1 MTNNPPQ
8 PNVNDVLAAYLQLRA
23 HKEALVAKHKDEL
36 APVNDQMH
44 KCLAWVQQQMQTQ
57 GLTNFKG
64 SAGIA
69 FLQTD
74 TTVSVKD
81 WDAMFE
87 WIKQNE
93 QWAFLEKRVSK
104 SVVKDFMESQNG
116 EIPPGL
122 GVTTSVEAHIRKS

>member
-1 MTNNPPQ
+1 
-8 PNVNDVLAAYLQLRA
+8 
-23 HKEALVAKHKDEL
+23 
-36 APVNDQMH
+36 
-44 KCLAWVQQQMQTQ
+44 
-57 GLTNFKG
+57 
-64 SAGIA
+64 
-69 FLQTD
+69 
-74 TTVSVKD
+74 
-81 WDAMFE
+81 MFE